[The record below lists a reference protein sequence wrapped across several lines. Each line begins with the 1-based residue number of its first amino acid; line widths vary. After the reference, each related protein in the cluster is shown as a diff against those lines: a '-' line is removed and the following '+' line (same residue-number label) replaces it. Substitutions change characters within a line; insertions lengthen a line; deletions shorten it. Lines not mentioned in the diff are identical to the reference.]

1 MKNHLKQYFIVFFS
15 CGLAA
20 CAATPQEPVAE
31 SDVDIGRGS
40 DCISEGTVRNY
51 EVLDDA
57 NLIVTAG
64 ARRQYHVKLV
74 RRAMNLRHSWS
85 IGFSSPTSRICPSFS
100 ELLVDDSF
108 GPERIR
114 IQSIQR
120 LTDEQVKDLRY
131 LYGKGDARPE
141 EPPPPEPVDGAEV
154 EELG

>member
-1 MKNHLKQYFIVFFS
+1 MKKYIKQYFIVFIS
-15 CGLAA
+15 SGLVA
-20 CAATPQEPVAE
+20 CAATPGEPVAAT
-31 SDVDIGRGS
+31 DVNIGRGS
-40 DCISEGTVRNY
+40 DCISEGTIRNY

-64 ARRQYHVKLV
+64 AKRHYHVKLV
-74 RRAMNLRHSWS
+74 RRAMNLKGSWS
-85 IGFSSPTSRICPSFS
+85 IGFTSPTSRICPSFS

-120 LTDEQVKDLRY
+120 LTDEQVEDLRY
-131 LYGKGDARPE
+131 LFGKGDARPK
-141 EPPPPEPVDGAEV
+141 EPPPPKPVDGAEV